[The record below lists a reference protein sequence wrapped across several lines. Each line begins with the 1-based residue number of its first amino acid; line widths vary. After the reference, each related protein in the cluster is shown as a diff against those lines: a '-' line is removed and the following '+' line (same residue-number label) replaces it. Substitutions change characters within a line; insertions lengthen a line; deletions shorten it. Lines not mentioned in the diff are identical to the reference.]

1 MSLRKRIAEIITEIN
16 FNINPIYTKL
26 PPPKQVHQTLTHKV
40 VLFRSSKLHPKIMR
54 NPFKNNEILLKIIDL
69 KNVSTLNIKQ

>member
-26 PPPKQVHQTLTHKV
+26 SPPKQVQTLTHKV
-40 VLFRSSKLHPKIMR
+40 VLFRSSELHPKIMR
-54 NPFKNNEILLKIIDL
+54 NPFKNNEILLKIIYL